1 MTASIHWVESTGLPK
16 HDLIVAAVPGV
27 GNVGKLVV
35 DTLNQEQNATLIAR
49 IIHPDLPPHSVLED
63 GLFGPSSSFNSYRN
77 IGR

>member
-1 MTASIHWVESTGLPK
+1 MSASIHWVGTTGLPK

-49 IIHPDLPPHSVLED
+49 IIHPAVSYTHLTLPTILLV
-63 GLFGPSSSFNSYRN
+63 
-77 IGR
+77 